1 VRYLLILLCV
11 LGCRRLDQ
19 VQVTLTPAAPVVSPI
34 SACWLEY
41 THNKQPGPLAY
52 RGPIRHAVWNLT
64 VSGILI
70 KHPNGHLLID
80 VGAYSNSRKADLK
93 EMNNFLDRTI
103 TRSVTRKKNSQTVL
117 EALKSVS
124 EDPTQIARV
133 LLSHIHGDHA
143 GGVVD
148 LAPVSS
154 FSVLIKQEDLNFAH
168 DPDREGTLQVFSA
181 HVKVIEERKELYNF
195 VPTSYSIFSEHR
207 DLFGDGSVV
216 IVPLAGHTPGSV
228 GVFLTLPSGKRVFYV
243 GDAINAQEALD
254 GPYGKSIILRH
265 TDENHDDAE
274 EITSMLGRLHLVDP
288 TLIIIPAH
296 DREAWLSLFKTP
308 SSCIE

>member
-1 VRYLLILLCV
+1 ME
-11 LGCRRLDQ
+11 Q
-19 VQVTLTPAAPVVSPI
+19 VSATLAPAAPVASPI

-52 RGPIRHAVWNLT
+52 RGPIRHTVWNLT

-70 KHPNGHLLID
+70 KHPEGHLLID
-80 VGAYSNSRKADLK
+80 VGAYSNSRKTDLK

-124 EDPTQIARV
+124 EDPTKIERV

-148 LAPVSS
+148 LAPVSP
-154 FSVLIKQEDLNFAH
+154 FSVLVQSKDLDFAH
-168 DPDREGTLQVFSA
+168 DPEVAGNLQVFTS
-181 HVKVIEERKELYNF
+181 HVAIIEERKALYQF
-195 VPTSYSIFSEHR
+195 VAESYSIFSAHL
-207 DLFGDGSVV
+207 DLYGDGSVV

-228 GVFLTLPSGKRVFYV
+228 GVFLSLPSGKRVFYV
-243 GDAINAQEALD
+243 GDAINAQKALD
-254 GPYGKSIILRH
+254 GPYGKSLILRH
-265 TDENHDDAE
+265 TDESHDDAE
-274 EITSMLGRLHLVDP
+274 ETTSMLARLHLIDP